1 MAYGSRSELE
11 NQKRLRERE
20 LAQKPQGT
28 DGETEARREEET
40 ALGHTAPR

>member
-1 MAYGSRSELE
+1 MAYLSGSELE

-28 DGETEARREEET
+28 NGETEVQGAEET
-40 ALGHTAPR
+40 APGHTAPA